1 MVRWAFLYK
10 KSWWYLGRKVCGV
23 QGILWK
29 GPCCGQW
36 TSVTENSFRAHGKRR
51 KRWDSNY
58 HDDQDLGLLDMDK
71 GSFIKACCVLWDVM
85 LLCNSFKKT
94 FNKKHYFPKMLQ
106 CWILVIPFECDSL
119 LRLRK
124 NTRFYLG
131 YQGHLSKEKILDI
144 KEICIKY

>member
-10 KSWWYLGRKVCGV
+10 KTWWYLGRKVCGI

-51 KRWDSNY
+51 KRRDSNY

-71 GSFIKACCVLWDVM
+71 GSFRKTHCVLCDVM
-85 LLCNSFKKT
+85 LVCNSFKKT
-94 FNKKHYFPKMLQ
+94 FNKNFISLKCFSVEFWSFHLNVTL
-106 CWILVIPFECDSL
+106 CWDWDKTQVFIGATKDICP
-119 LRLRK
+119 RK
-124 NTRFYLG
+124 K
-131 YQGHLSKEKILDI
+131 S
-144 KEICIKY
+144 